1 MERVKTGIMFAG
13 FIGLCLQTYV
23 LRRGLSEIVVDF
35 RKERAERNQ
44 KFNEQCTESRRE
56 LDKQLARQKEIDKDF
71 FQASKELQ
79 QALHLLDVTAKK
91 ILTK

>member
-23 LRRGLSEIVVDF
+23 LRKGLSEIGADF

-44 KFNEQCTESRRE
+44 KFNEQSTELRAE

-79 QALHLLDVTAKK
+79 
-91 ILTK
+91 